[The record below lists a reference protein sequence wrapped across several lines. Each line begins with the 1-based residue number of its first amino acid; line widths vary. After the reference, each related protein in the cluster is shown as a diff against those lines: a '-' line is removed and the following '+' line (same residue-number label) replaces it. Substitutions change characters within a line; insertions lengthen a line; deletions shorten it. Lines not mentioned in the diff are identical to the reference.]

1 MQLDQVVLLGGD
13 ACDKSR
19 HFVSNSILSG
29 YYQDFYDEHKFDS
42 TILMLWK

>member
-13 ACDKSR
+13 ACDKFR

-29 YYQDFYDEHKFDS
+29 YYQDPDYKHKLDS
-42 TILMLWK
+42 IILMLWK